1 VEVPKIVTKSD
12 NTARNA
18 RREERPGFLGSL
30 SHYDLVLAVIPV
42 AFLVSVLVGHLLP
55 VSTRTAL
62 LAAATIGTIAMIDAL
77 FFNPPI
83 RPDGE

>member
-1 VEVPKIVTKSD
+1 MTDSDDVTR
-12 NTARNA
+12 TA
-18 RREERPGFLGSL
+18 RRERPFGLLASL
-30 SHYDLVLAVIPV
+30 SHYDIVLAVIPV

-55 VSTRTAL
+55 ISTRTAL
-62 LAAATIGTIAMIDAL
+62 LAAALIGSIAMADAL